1 MIGFERVRERE
12 RGMGGVDRK
21 GESEGGRR
29 AGRKG
34 GREEGK
40 GGTG

>member
-1 MIGFERVRERE
+1 MDSSEYVSE
-12 RGMGGVDRK
+12 RGMGGDRK